1 MNENI
6 PLSSDADNVEP
17 EKTLSRKEKLKL
29 KKKSRKKRLRQEE
42 YTEKSKIEE
51 EEQDEKKKFDVPLLP
66 DAALISN
73 SSVALNEESE
83 GEEEEDPRER
93 KRVCVIHIINE
104 QKEPKQHHGLRCS
117 KCFLLLAKDE
127 DFKHYSNH
135 IWIDPRVLQ
144 KRGLYNLKVKNDV
157 VYCKNM
163 HNIGRLEFSSFVNER
178 IPIYRIKIPKTTFV
192 ENYVNKYIYLL

>member
-51 EEQDEKKKFDVPLLP
+51 EEQDEKKKFDVPLPP

-104 QKEPKQHHGLRCS
+104 
-117 KCFLLLAKDE
+117 
-127 DFKHYSNH
+127 
-135 IWIDPRVLQ
+135 
-144 KRGLYNLKVKNDV
+144 
-157 VYCKNM
+157 
-163 HNIGRLEFSSFVNER
+163 
-178 IPIYRIKIPKTTFV
+178 
-192 ENYVNKYIYLL
+192 